1 MGEAAVT
8 PHHAVDR
15 ADASVVAYHRTL
27 LDRALRTIARAYQ
40 LQAWAVTDAS
50 GEVVGPLFE
59 VKCNLCTGTAGTII
73 AREADPVVVWWR
85 GHWDAH
91 HVNGGRDA

>member
-1 MGEAAVT
+1 MTHRTE
-8 PHHAVDR
+8 R

-27 LDRALRTIARAYQ
+27 LDRALRSVARAYQ

-50 GEVVGPLFE
+50 GKVVGPLFE

-73 AREADPVVVWWR
+73 AREADPVVAWWR
-85 GHWDAH
+85 QHYDGHA
-91 HVNGGRDA
+91 VNGKTPDG